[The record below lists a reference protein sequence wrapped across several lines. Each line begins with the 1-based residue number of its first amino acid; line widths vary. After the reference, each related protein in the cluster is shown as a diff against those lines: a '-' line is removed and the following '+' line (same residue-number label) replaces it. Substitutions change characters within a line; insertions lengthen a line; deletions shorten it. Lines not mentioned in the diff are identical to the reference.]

1 MVINMTSSIEIVV
14 SKIFWIL
21 GADDGSVRANASL
34 PWFHFLQRLES
45 APIHGG

>member
-14 SKIFWIL
+14 SKILIL